1 MYKFLWDGK
10 GMPNQP
16 NDRYQQDT
24 ERAWRVAEAAGRF
37 PAQPPYRE
45 ARAGRAT
52 NAPLSWSDLNSLP
65 AGTSSRR
72 GLTAR

>member
-1 MYKFLWDGK
+1 
-10 GMPNQP
+10 MPQKP

-24 ERAWRVAEAAGRF
+24 EQSWRAAGAAGRF

-45 ARAGRAT
+45 SRTTAT
-52 NAPLSWSDLNSLP
+52 LSWAELNALP
-65 AGTSSRR
+65 AGASTRR

>member
-1 MYKFLWDGK
+1 MV
-10 GMPNQP
+10 MPNQP

-24 ERAWRVAEAAGRF
+24 ARIWRAAEAAGRF

-45 ARAGRAT
+45 ARTGRGVNVA
-52 NAPLSWSDLNSLP
+52 LSWGDLNSLP
-65 AGTSSRR
+65 AGVSSRR